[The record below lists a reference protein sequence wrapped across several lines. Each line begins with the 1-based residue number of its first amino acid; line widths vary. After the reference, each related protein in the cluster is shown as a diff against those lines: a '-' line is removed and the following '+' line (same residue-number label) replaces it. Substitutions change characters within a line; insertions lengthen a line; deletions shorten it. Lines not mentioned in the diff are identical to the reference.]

1 MDVELSCDVEDILL
15 AYGEACMKVRLLEA
29 QIKGLREALEAKAG
43 GEDNGW
49 SVHGES
55 ERASLQPE

>member
-1 MDVELSCDVEDILL
+1 
-15 AYGEACMKVRLLEA
+15 MKVRLLEA

-43 GEDNGW
+43 GEDSGW